1 MISDINLDEWRPKNS
16 DNPIKNDNDLVKI
29 KEKMKLKQE
38 AEMAKK
44 REEDEVKRKKDQQ
57 WNTMTPVT
65 SSTNNQELKEKPK
78 ENVFATE
85 NLFRPQVAIQWGQKG
100 FKGKTPDPQTNVKKA
115 VPFVGKMPSKKKET
129 PDRYVKFYKF
139 NMLCI

>member
-1 MISDINLDEWRPKNS
+1 MDEWRPKTA
-16 DNPIKNDNDLVKI
+16 DNPIKADNDLVKI
-29 KEKMKLKQE
+29 KEKMKQKQE

-44 REEDEVKRKKDQQ
+44 REEDEAKRKKDQQ
-57 WNTMTPVT
+57 WNTMTPV
-65 SSTNNQELKEKPK
+65 SSTNQELLKEKPK
-78 ENVFATE
+78 ENIFNE

-129 PDRYVKFYKF
+129 PDR
-139 NMLCI
+139 

>member
-1 MISDINLDEWRPKNS
+1 MDEWRPKNS